1 MTKRLKPVTKC
12 LFKLKN
18 QDIFTLWKKNE
29 YNKLL
34 QDNII
39 KTYKRSNSKKLRD
52 IYFGAKNSSKII
64 NSTSSLV

>member
-1 MTKRLKPVTKC
+1 ME
-12 LFKLKN
+12 
-18 QDIFTLWKKNE
+18 KNE

-52 IYFGAKNSSKII
+52 INFGAKNSSKII
-64 NSTSSLV
+64 NSSSSLV